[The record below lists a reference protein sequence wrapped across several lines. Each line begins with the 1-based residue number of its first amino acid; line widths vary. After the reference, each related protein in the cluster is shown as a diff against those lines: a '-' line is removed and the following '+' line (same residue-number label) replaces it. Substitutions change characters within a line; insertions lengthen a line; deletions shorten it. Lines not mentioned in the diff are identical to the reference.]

1 MDPAY
6 RSTISSQKE
15 RSKKRSNTNTD
26 ISRMIEEERESKRNR
41 LSQHTGGESM
51 YAQTP
56 PGLYQQHITEPDYDQ
71 IDHYADNDSMAGS
84 SQQYT
89 PVERPLSNAQQKTQD
104 RQQQYHKLVSGLG
117 ESMLAPRPVFQE
129 ESDSGGDGGSDEAE
143 SQDEDVGYRSSPQ
156 FVNNSDDTRVSQAN
170 FPAGQQY
177 SNRETQ
183 NSLAD
188 DTFRIYRGDQQSH
201 FAQTRETRSDQNY
214 SYIGPTREQ
223 LPHEMRSQFEGVN
236 NQYQPTTSHRP
247 RLNLLHTTQK
257 QHVSVPTREQLPYK
271 MPSQI
276 EGASS
281 QYQPSTS
288 HRPRS
293 NLPDT
298 SQKQHGSGDRQAGDS
313 RGFPRENPRLDFRQ
327 VPEIPS
333 AGRATNQQPQT
344 SHEYANHQPRPSG
357 VSPTPMG
364 NIRPRRSMKV
374 PVEGY
379 TAPKNILDTV
389 KPRKSNT
396 EKARRGQFKEDL
408 VDPAR
413 TAASASPVYNTPAA
427 SFAPAAPISPI
438 APIIPISQPIARHY
452 ASQPDLS
459 SGSTTSSSVREL
471 SGRIPEEQLLNF
483 VPDDLDN
490 RVWEYRHRK
499 EPLDWPQIKEILD
512 YSGTVYVLENLKTRQ
527 RFYEAKR
534 KLEKQKKEA
543 TIEEEVVRQVMEPI
557 RAELMGPAT
566 TTAQPVIPPS
576 IIQAD
581 TRRLS
586 DTLEEERVVWATKEA
601 KFREKEAEF
610 QERVKA
616 LEDESAAKTAE
627 LKAQEKQ
634 LKLKDEVQAKYQK
647 LKEEAQ
653 TQKENLKD
661 EKALRIKAER
671 DLKAAQ
677 SEAHRRA
684 LAAAGAARNKGR
696 ATDTG
701 FTFSNDDEEAEDE
714 NLQRKTPAKRSKS
727 RKPNPSTNLRDD
739 GHPQTAG
746 KSLPPA
752 AIQALYKHLNRCKD
766 EDEEDTEEPPET
778 IQEEELS
785 YFVYTVYRKQWLID
799 EEEPDNETKIG
810 CGDYT
815 YLNEAN
821 VAVTNEI
828 LRPYGNASAIKI
840 DPKQERSLH
849 QGMDEHDMSWAQLDV
864 PAGHVRVWVQRQL
877 HTEFQGKLP
886 LFENKG
892 ILHKKVFAV
901 RQEISTSASNSTSGT
916 EAPTLT
922 TIIQE
927 DDEIYTTFGLANI
940 KANEKVFKLLWPEDV
955 EGSARKTTLSAV
967 KAKEEAR
974 QERKQRVEDLEDQG
988 QLFTEE
994 VDRKDGTKVKIFVV
1008 QKTVTGPRN

>member
-6 RSTISSQKE
+6 RSTISNQKE

-41 LSQHTGGESM
+41 LSQHTGGQSM

-56 PGLYQQHITEPDYDQ
+56 PGLYQQHMTEPDYDQ
-71 IDHYADNDSMAGS
+71 VDVYADNDSMAGS

-104 RQQQYHKLVSGLG
+104 RQQNYQKLVSGLG
-117 ESMLAPRPVFQE
+117 ESMLAPRAVFQ
-129 ESDSGGDGGSDEAE
+129 ESDSGSDGGSGQAE
-143 SQDEDVGYRSSPQ
+143 VQDEDIGYRSSPQ
-156 FVNNSDDTRVSQAN
+156 FVNSSDDTRVSQAN

-188 DTFRIYRGDQQSH
+188 DTFGIYLGDQQSR
-201 FAQTRETRSDQNY
+201 FAQTREARSDQNY

-223 LPHEMRSQFEGVN
+223 LPYNMRGQLEGAN
-236 NQYQPTTSHRP
+236 NQYQPATSHRP
-247 RLNLLHTTQK
+247 RLNLPYTTQK
-257 QHVSVPTREQLPYK
+257 QHVS
-271 MPSQI
+271 
-276 EGASS
+276 G
-281 QYQPSTS
+281 
-288 HRPRS
+288 
-293 NLPDT
+293 
-298 SQKQHGSGDRQAGDS
+298 HGQAGDS
-313 RGFPRENPRLDFRQ
+313 RGFPRENLRLDHRQ
-327 VPEIPS
+327 VVEIPS
-333 AGRATNQQPQT
+333 AGRATKQQPHP
-344 SHEYANHQPRPSG
+344 SHEYATHQTRPTG
-357 VSPTPMG
+357 VSPTPLG
-364 NIRPRRSMKV
+364 DIRPRRSMKV

-408 VDPAR
+408 VDLAR
-413 TAASASPVYNTPAA
+413 TAASASPVYNTPVV
-427 SFAPAAPISPI
+427 SFAPVAPVSPV
-438 APIIPISQPIARHY
+438 APIIPISQPTTRHH

-459 SGSTTSSSVREL
+459 SESSTSSSVQEL
-471 SGRIPEEQLLNF
+471 TGKIPGEQLLNF
-483 VPDDLDN
+483 MPDDLDK

-512 YSGTVYVLENLKTRQ
+512 YSGAVYVLETLKTRQ

-534 KLEKQKKEA
+534 KLEKQERKA
-543 TIEEEVVRQVMEPI
+543 TIEEEVKQFMEPT
-557 RAELMGPAT
+557 RAEFTAPAT

-576 IIQAD
+576 MIQAD

-586 DTLEEERVVWATKEA
+586 DTLEEERVIWATKEA

-610 QERVKA
+610 RERVKA

-634 LKLKDEVQAKYQK
+634 LKLKIEVQEKYQK

-661 EKALRIKAER
+661 EKALRVKAER

-684 LAAAGAARNKGR
+684 LAAAGASRNKGR

-714 NLQRKTPAKRSKS
+714 NQRKTPAKRSKS
-727 RKPNPSTNLRDD
+727 RKPNPSSSLRED
-739 GHPQTAG
+739 GHPKTAG

-752 AIQALYKHLNRCKD
+752 AIQALYKHLNKCKD
-766 EDEEDTEEPPET
+766 EEEEEAEEPPET

-799 EEEPDNETKIG
+799 EEEPDNDTKIG

-901 RQEISTSASNSTSGT
+901 RQETSATASDSTSETAT
-916 EAPTLT
+916 PTLT
-922 TIIQE
+922 TTVEE

-940 KANEKVFKLLWPEDV
+940 KANEKVFRLLWPEEV

-994 VDRKDGTKVKIFVV
+994 IDRKDGTKVKIFVV